1 MKRTMKFIALLFT
14 FLIVIT
20 GYVHATNDSK
30 NIYVVPIR
38 EEITNATVGYLEK
51 AIKAAESGGYDAL
64 VIELDTYGGLVDAA
78 ESIKNLIMGTSLDTI
93 CFIEVK
99 YRKDASFGMPQE
111 AVDRNKQKK
120 ILIVSAYYRTLHQID
135 SEVSIRYDV
144 VAILGNRIKVI
155 KNAFGGI

>member
-1 MKRTMKFIALLFT
+1 MINKRYKGSKYEKIAAAYLYKEM
-14 FLIVIT
+14 
-20 GYVHATNDSK
+20 GY
-30 NIYVVPIR
+30 
-38 EEITNATVGYLEK
+38 EILEMNFRSRQG
-51 AIKAAESGGYDAL
+51 E
-64 VIELDTYGGLVDAA
+64 VDIIA
-78 ESIKNLIMGTSLDTI
+78 KDGDTI

-155 KNAFGGI
+155 KNEFGGI